1 MKKILIVDDEPN
13 IVMTLEY
20 TFKKSNYEVFIA
32 RDGQEALDILKTNFP
47 DVIILDIMMPMVDGF
62 ATLEQIRKDAN
73 LQHTKVMFLS
83 AKNKESDIEKGLAL
97 GADAYMTKPF
107 SPSELVARVKA
118 HMARYERLT
127 SSHQKTNDIIEIRGL
142 KIDKTARRVWINGE
156 EKAFTTKEFDLLTF
170 LAENP
175 NHVFTKEELFREI
188 WDMESIGDIATVTVH
203 IKKIR
208 EKIEVDTANPQY
220 IETIWGVGYRFKV

>member
-47 DVIILDIMMPMVDGF
+47 DIIILDIMMPMVDGF

-107 SPSELVARVKA
+107 SIKKVV
-118 HMARYERLT
+118 
-127 SSHQKTNDIIEIRGL
+127 
-142 KIDKTARRVWINGE
+142 
-156 EKAFTTKEFDLLTF
+156 EK
-170 LAENP
+170 
-175 NHVFTKEELFREI
+175 VEELL
-188 WDMESIGDIATVTVH
+188 S
-203 IKKIR
+203 
-208 EKIEVDTANPQY
+208 
-220 IETIWGVGYRFKV
+220 

>member
-62 ATLEQIRKDAN
+62 ATLEQIRKDDN

-107 SPSELVARVKA
+107 SIKKVV
-118 HMARYERLT
+118 
-127 SSHQKTNDIIEIRGL
+127 
-142 KIDKTARRVWINGE
+142 
-156 EKAFTTKEFDLLTF
+156 EK
-170 LAENP
+170 
-175 NHVFTKEELFREI
+175 VEEL
-188 WDMESIGDIATVTVH
+188 MG
-203 IKKIR
+203 
-208 EKIEVDTANPQY
+208 
-220 IETIWGVGYRFKV
+220 

>member
-32 RDGQEALDILKTNFP
+32 RDGQEALDILKTNYP

-83 AKNKESDIEKGLAL
+83 AKNKESDVEKGLAL
-97 GADAYMTKPF
+97 GADAYLTKPF
-107 SPSELVARVKA
+107 SIKKVV
-118 HMARYERLT
+118 
-127 SSHQKTNDIIEIRGL
+127 
-142 KIDKTARRVWINGE
+142 
-156 EKAFTTKEFDLLTF
+156 EK
-170 LAENP
+170 
-175 NHVFTKEELFREI
+175 VEELL
-188 WDMESIGDIATVTVH
+188 G
-203 IKKIR
+203 
-208 EKIEVDTANPQY
+208 
-220 IETIWGVGYRFKV
+220 

>member
-62 ATLEQIRKDAN
+62 ATLEQIRKDDN

-83 AKNKESDIEKGLAL
+83 AKNKESDIEKGMAL

-107 SPSELVARVKA
+107 SIKKVV
-118 HMARYERLT
+118 
-127 SSHQKTNDIIEIRGL
+127 
-142 KIDKTARRVWINGE
+142 
-156 EKAFTTKEFDLLTF
+156 EK
-170 LAENP
+170 
-175 NHVFTKEELFREI
+175 VEELL
-188 WDMESIGDIATVTVH
+188 G
-203 IKKIR
+203 
-208 EKIEVDTANPQY
+208 
-220 IETIWGVGYRFKV
+220 